1 MFQVGPIMLGQYRP
15 LDSYLHRLDAR
26 SKVIPITLVL
36 ILSLFADS
44 ILFYLAILAA
54 LVIALLLSGVRP
66 SVLAANLRAVLILVL
81 ITTIYHLL
89 FSARESAVVFEFHWL
104 KITEGAIQSAAFF
117 SARLVLFISVAFLVT
132 LTSSP
137 SDLAEAFV
145 KLLKPLAWL
154 KVPIQDLAM
163 IIFIAIRFIPILYEE
178 FKAIRNAQIMRGVD
192 FDGSIV
198 SRLRKSVVIVIP
210 VFVSALQR
218 ADDLA
223 LAIESRGYRAR
234 PNRTMYSQSRFGAQ
248 EWLFAAG
255 TSALIILLFRVLP

>member
-1 MFQVGPIMLGQYRP
+1 MLGQYRP

-26 SKVIPITLVL
+26 SKIIPITLVL

-44 ILFYLAILAA
+44 ILFYLIILAA
-54 LVIALLLSGVRP
+54 LILALLLSGVRP
-66 SVLAANLRAVLILVL
+66 SVLAANLRAVLILVV
-81 ITTIYHLL
+81 ITALYHLL
-89 FSARESAVVFEFHWL
+89 FSSRDSAVIFQFHWIR
-104 KITEGAIQSAAFF
+104 ITEGAVQSAAFF

-132 LTSSP
+132 LTNSP

-145 KLLKPLAWL
+145 KLLRPLSWI

-163 IIFIAIRFIPILYEE
+163 IVFIAIRFIPILYEE

-192 FDGSIV
+192 FGGSLI
-198 SRLRKSVVIVIP
+198 SRMRKSIVIVIP

-223 LAIESRGYRAR
+223 LAIESRGYRAS
-234 PNRTMYSQSRFGAQ
+234 PKRTMYSRSRFGLQ
-248 EWLFAAG
+248 EWLFATG
-255 TSALIILLFRVLP
+255 TSILIVLLFRILP